1 MAITQA
7 MCTSFKQDLMDKVM
21 DLGSGGDTIKIALY
35 SSSADLGA
43 GTTAYT
49 TSGEIT
55 NTSGT
60 AYTAGGVLLENA
72 VVDVA
77 NESVSGGTA
86 YFDADDPEW
95 TSASFT
101 TGGALIY
108 NKTLYDSDNAKG
120 AIATLNFGGDFTVTS
135 GTFRIVF
142 PDPGTTAI
150 VRID

>member
-7 MCTSFKQDLMDKVM
+7 MCTPFKEALFNKEHDLASD
-21 DLGSGGDTIKIALY
+21 DIYIALY
-35 SSSADLGA
+35 SSSATINA
-43 GTTAYT
+43 TTAAYSAT
-49 TSGEIT
+49 GEIT

-60 AYTAGGVLLENA
+60 AYTAGGVLLANA

-95 TSASFT
+95 TNATFT

-108 NKTLYDSDNAKG
+108 NKTLYDSDNTKG

>member
-7 MCTSFKQDLMDKVM
+7 MCTSFKEDLLNKVM

-49 TSGEIT
+49 TTGEIT

-60 AYTAGGVLLENA
+60 AYTAGGLALTNQ
-72 VVDVA
+72 VVARD
-77 NESVSGGTA
+77 GTTA

-95 TSASFT
+95 TNASFT
-101 TGGALIY
+101 TAGALIY
-108 NKTLYDSDNAKG
+108 NDSVAGDNA
-120 AIATLNFGGDFTVTS
+120 IAVLSFGGDFTVTS

-142 PDPGTTAI
+142 PDPGATAI

>member
-60 AYTAGGVLLENA
+60 AYQAGGYTLQNQ
-72 VVDVA
+72 VVA
-77 NESVSGGTA
+77 TSGTTA

-95 TSASFT
+95 TNASFT
-101 TGGALIY
+101 TAGALIY
-108 NKTLYDSDNAKG
+108 NDTVAGDNA
-120 AIATLNFGGDFTVTS
+120 IAVLNFGGDFTVTS

>member
-35 SSSADLGA
+35 TSSATLGA
-43 GTTAYT
+43 STTAYT
-49 TSGEIT
+49 ST
-55 NTSGT
+55 NEVSGT
-60 AYTAGGVLLENA
+60 GYTATGYTLQNQ
-72 VVDVA
+72 VVATD
-77 NESVSGGTA
+77 GTTA

-101 TGGALIY
+101 TAGALIY
-108 NKTLYDSDNAKG
+108 NATASNK
-120 AIATLNFGGDFTVTS
+120 AIAVLSFGGDFTVTS

-142 PDPGTTAI
+142 PDPGSTAI